1 MSLWSAAGTLLAGGT
16 VAQIPC
22 AGAECTRVRPR
33 TKQNVYMHIT
43 VPQSPVAPAPAVSP
57 APAPA
62 VSVASSAAAGH
73 CACQQRTKRKRSE
86 RVGRSGRKVHTA
98 ADCYGASSRAD
109 VFGSCS
115 AGLLAERAMQER

>member
-1 MSLWSAAGTLLAGGT
+1 MQRCWLGALLL
-16 VAQIPC
+16 
-22 AGAECTRVRPR
+22 RFLVRAWNAHVYA
-33 TKQNVYMHIT
+33 TEQKQNVYMHIT
-43 VPQSPVAPAPAVSP
+43 VPQSPVAPAPAVSL